1 MIKLYVPIY
10 KQKRKDRACGFI
22 CLQMILDYYNKK
34 LTYNEIIKLA
44 ELDPKVGCW
53 QAQIGRVALDL
64 GFKAELINYNLS
76 NIYDADIAKLKG
88 KIN

>member
-53 QAQIGRVALDL
+53 
-64 GFKAELINYNLS
+64 
-76 NIYDADIAKLKG
+76 
-88 KIN
+88 